1 MKNILLINGK
11 KEFGHSK
18 GALNQYMNDLAEAE
32 LKNIGHSVQVTVVD
46 DGYDIYTAPF
56 KICKM
61 ISSYLLHL

>member
-32 LKNIGHSVQVTVVD
+32 LKIS
-46 DGYDIYTAPF
+46 DIAY
-56 KICKM
+56 K
-61 ISSYLLHL
+61 LQL

>member
-46 DGYDIYTAPF
+46 DGYDIEKEIEKWLWADVV
-56 KICKM
+56 K
-61 ISSYLLHL
+61 